1 MDGFQEKLYV
11 AFTRTNIATTTSIT
25 SATPTTSTTYNT
37 STPTISAIT
46 YTISVIYAC
55 IATSATNTYSNY
67 F

>member
-1 MDGFQEKLYV
+1 MDRFEEKMYV
-11 AFTRTNIATTTSIT
+11 AFTKTNITTTTSIT

-46 YTISVIYAC
+46 YTINAIYAW
-55 IATSATNTYSNY
+55 IATSATNTSTNC